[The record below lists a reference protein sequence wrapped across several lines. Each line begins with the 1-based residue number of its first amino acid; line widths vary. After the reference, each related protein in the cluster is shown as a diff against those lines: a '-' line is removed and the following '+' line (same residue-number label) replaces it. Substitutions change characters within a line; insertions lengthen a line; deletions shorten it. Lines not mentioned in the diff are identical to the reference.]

1 MYKVRDPGKMS
12 PNPVMWDDAGRS
24 PYLLV
29 TISFRISMLRKILFT
44 HYIFPLISE
53 STYLIFY
60 YEIGLRKAKITQH

>member
-1 MYKVRDPGKMS
+1 MMQEE
-12 PNPVMWDDAGRS
+12 A

-60 YEIGLRKAKITQH
+60 YEIGLRKAKITQD